1 MIGLIF
7 GETDFPKY
15 IYKKI
20 KNKKKYLIID
30 LTKKKFFNK
39 DKYSYSVS
47 VGQFGKII
55 SILKK
60 NNCKKVLFA
69 GKVKKPNFSRIKL
82 DLKGVYYIPRII
94 KQSKLGDAALLKE
107 IIKILKNEK
116 IKTISS
122 TTYTPELN
130 LSKGN
135 YTKLK
140 PDKKDKVDI
149 INALKALNKSNQY
162 SHIQG
167 AVSRDNLIVLEK
179 NEGTQKMLRKIKNIK
194 KIKKGVLVKF
204 PKKKQDSRVDLPTI
218 GINTLKQ
225 CNAVGLKGI
234 VLKHKKNVFLNK
246 KESINFAN
254 KNKMFIFVK

>member
-39 DKYSYSVS
+39 DKHSYSVS